1 MSRQMSR
8 ENKLIPIVPDLNAI
22 TKKKAELSDSVLK
35 TKQQLTTIKEVE
47 SKVQNRVKYL
57 SKEEEKMLGKIA
69 VM

>member
-1 MSRQMSR
+1 MSRQISR
-8 ENKLIPIVPDLNAI
+8 EIKLIPIVPDLNAI
-22 TKKKAELSDSVLK
+22 AKKKAELSDSVLK

>member
-8 ENKLIPIVPDLNAI
+8 EIKLIPIVPDLNAI
-22 TKKKAELSDSVLK
+22 AKKKAELSDSVLK

>member
-1 MSRQMSR
+1 MSR
-8 ENKLIPIVPDLNAI
+8 EIKLIPIVPDLNAI
-22 TKKKAELSDSVLK
+22 AKKKAELSDSVLK
-35 TKQQLTTIKEVE
+35 TNQQLTTIKEVE

>member
-1 MSRQMSR
+1 MSRQISR